1 MTLLGSSG
9 TPNGMPG
16 HSGPWRKNCWLIRER
31 VLCLE
36 QPACNA
42 ASMPL
47 CSLGL
52 SVLHVKHVG
61 QRCHYCR
68 PELPW
73 THVTRRTCGVKK
85 THTQPCTGPNHVGP
99 AGQARVQG
107 NSSARDGQ
115 ATSPVLTAQ
124 RPPLPQPPGGPKQ
137 GRPRA
142 GTRHHPGVRTAIG
155 LQDSLQH
162 SLGCHQGPSF
172 HKHQHGLLSRLHG
185 PSGALCG
192 ACASS
197 GEKPAHTATCLPGPR
212 NNCTGGRAGA
222 PRQQCSAPHALLELQ
237 RRRQHSE
244 TGQGSPA
251 PAEGQCAFVCVRS
264 ICSPACPTPGQA
276 PVACSHGRAPRRG
289 RNLAHARAHAGT
301 CMHSARPLRTPGQQ
315 PDARDAPRRSATAA
329 AAFSWCAYSL
339 ATCPRSWQPAQAP
352 VNARPGAHASA
363 HRWHSLSSPSCM
375 LLLEEGPASIPGAQ
389 AA

>member
-1 MTLLGSSG
+1 
-9 TPNGMPG
+9 MPG
-16 HSGPWRKNCWLIRER
+16 HSGPWRKICWLIRER

-137 GRPRA
+137 GRPRDIIPGSGPPSVFRTRFSTRLGVIRGLLFTSISTAFSHGFMGPRVPCAARARHREKNLLTLRPASPAPATTAQA
-142 GTRHHPGVRTAIG
+142 GALARRDSSAPPHMHCWSSSAGGSTARLDRALQLRQKGSARSFVSGAFARLPAPHLGRRLLPARTAGRLAGGATSRTRAPMPGPACTPRAPYARPASSQTHAMHHDAQRPQPLRSPGVRTA
-155 LQDSLQH
+155 SLPV
-162 SLGCHQGPSF
+162 L
-172 HKHQHGLLSRLHG
+172 
-185 PSGALCG
+185 
-192 ACASS
+192 
-197 GEKPAHTATCLPGPR
+197 
-212 NNCTGGRAGA
+212 A
-222 PRQQCSAPHALLELQ
+222 P
-237 RRRQHSE
+237 
-244 TGQGSPA
+244 GSPH
-251 PAEGQCAFVCVRS
+251 R
-264 ICSPACPTPGQA
+264 
-276 PVACSHGRAPRRG
+276 PR
-289 RNLAHARAHAGT
+289 
-301 CMHSARPLRTPGQQ
+301 
-315 PDARDAPRRSATAA
+315 
-329 AAFSWCAYSL
+329 
-339 ATCPRSWQPAQAP
+339 
-352 VNARPGAHASA
+352 
-363 HRWHSLSSPSCM
+363 
-375 LLLEEGPASIPGAQ
+375 
-389 AA
+389 